1 MQNFRWRLKAPSE
14 QLITLSP
21 SPPQHTNTHRALMI
35 RRPPTH
41 CQETQAALCA
51 VHSQQHPFI
60 DCIQIKMHLWNS
72 RPGSEHLQL
81 SNHQQPVNSMAA
93 QLHTETQPKII
104 IIQKLFRIECTKQ
117 ARAIVLSGAFCYVSY
132 ISLLILFIVTLKEKT
147 RFSPDFFSWS
157 QVVFVTDLTGQV
169 GV

>member
-1 MQNFRWRLKAPSE
+1 MTILQRACVRMWLCHTTIPTSNCHRCVVSSCLIIAVFQMALKSIIRATRR
-14 QLITLSP
+14 LITFTP
-21 SPPQHTNTHRALMI
+21 HPPNTHRALMI

-72 RPGSEHLQL
+72 RPGSEHLEL

-93 QLHTETQPKII
+93 QLHTEPQLKII
-104 IIQKLFRIECTKQ
+104 II
-117 ARAIVLSGAFCYVSY
+117 
-132 ISLLILFIVTLKEKT
+132 EKT
-147 RFSPDFFSWS
+147 F
-157 QVVFVTDLTGQV
+157 
-169 GV
+169 